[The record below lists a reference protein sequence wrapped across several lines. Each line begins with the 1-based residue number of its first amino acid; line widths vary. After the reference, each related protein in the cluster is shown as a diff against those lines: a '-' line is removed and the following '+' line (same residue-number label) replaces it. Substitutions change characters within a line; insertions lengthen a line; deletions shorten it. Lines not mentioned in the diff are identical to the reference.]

1 MRIGLSDGFEF
12 SITAVGTMILQSAV
26 NAFGSSVVAS
36 FTAAMKVEQLST
48 QPMPTLSTTMSTYCG
63 QNLGAGKYERIYDGM
78 KKAFL
83 FHLS

>member
-1 MRIGLSDGFEF
+1 MRIGLPMALNF

-48 QPMPTLSTTMSTYCG
+48 QPMPTLSTTMSACG
-63 QNLGAGKYERIYDGM
+63 QNLGAGSM
-78 KKAFL
+78 SVSMTA
-83 FHLS
+83 

>member
-1 MRIGLSDGFEF
+1 MGRADGATKFYQSFSGCYQKVNGILGLPMALNF

-48 QPMPTLSTTMSTYCG
+48 QPL
-63 QNLGAGKYERIYDGM
+63 
-78 KKAFL
+78 AF
-83 FHLS
+83 